1 MAKASQT
8 GKAPRGV
15 LTGSGQLLAPPA
27 GDNGAH
33 GHGHKPAI
41 GRAAAGV
48 AVGMAA
54 DQRKEI
60 EELWRQNRRQQQQLL
75 ELQAEKAALRT
86 QLADQRTQIDELL
99 KEAEYY
105 RSQLS
110 PHLLETHDELY
121 KQRVLQRRN
130 WWQRLMARLSAR
142 K

>member
-1 MAKASQT
+1 
-8 GKAPRGV
+8 
-15 LTGSGQLLAPPA
+15 
-27 GDNGAH
+27 
-33 GHGHKPAI
+33 
-41 GRAAAGV
+41 
-48 AVGMAA
+48 MAA

-60 EELWRQNRRQQQQLL
+60 EELWRQNRRQQQNLL

-105 RSQLS
+105 RSQLA
-110 PHLLETHDELY
+110 PHLLETHAELY

-130 WWQRLMARLSAR
+130 WWQRLVARLSAR

>member
-1 MAKASQT
+1 
-8 GKAPRGV
+8 
-15 LTGSGQLLAPPA
+15 
-27 GDNGAH
+27 
-33 GHGHKPAI
+33 
-41 GRAAAGV
+41 
-48 AVGMAA
+48 MAA

-99 KEAEYY
+99 KEVEYY
-105 RSQLS
+105 RSQLA
-110 PHLLETHDELY
+110 PHLLETHAELY

-130 WWQRLMARLSAR
+130 WWQRLVARLSAR

>member
-1 MAKASQT
+1 
-8 GKAPRGV
+8 
-15 LTGSGQLLAPPA
+15 
-27 GDNGAH
+27 
-33 GHGHKPAI
+33 
-41 GRAAAGV
+41 
-48 AVGMAA
+48 MAA

-60 EELWRQNRRQQQQLL
+60 EELWRQNRRQQQNLL

-110 PHLLETHDELY
+110 PNLLETHAELY

-130 WWQRLMARLSAR
+130 WWQRLVARLSAG

>member
-1 MAKASQT
+1 
-8 GKAPRGV
+8 
-15 LTGSGQLLAPPA
+15 
-27 GDNGAH
+27 
-33 GHGHKPAI
+33 
-41 GRAAAGV
+41 
-48 AVGMAA
+48 MAA

-105 RSQLS
+105 RSQLA
-110 PHLLETHDELY
+110 PHLLETHAELY

-130 WWQRLMARLSAR
+130 WWQRLVARLSAR